1 MLQIVWGHN
10 GSGAFGTSQ
19 HPRGVRVQLVPAIHT
34 CYFQKISYS
43 EIWLFAPSV
52 CLVSLLTRY
61 KKAQQKVTHCETTV
75 GSPRGEPVALTLAPL

>member
-34 CYFQKISYS
+34 CYFQKIG
-43 EIWLFAPSV
+43 FPRFV
-52 CLVSLLTRY
+52 RSLLLC
-61 KKAQQKVTHCETTV
+61 VSFHC
-75 GSPRGEPVALTLAPL
+75 

>member
-34 CYFQKISYS
+34 CYFQKIGYS
-43 EIWLFAPSV
+43 EIWLFAPSL
-52 CLVSLLTRY
+52 CLVSLLTRKKRKSN
-61 KKAQQKVTHCETTV
+61 KKAQQK
-75 GSPRGEPVALTLAPL
+75 SPQK